1 LNFRIALPALLAV
14 SLLAA
19 QTASAN
25 NNQIQE
31 NKNYAF
37 DDTQWS
43 EQDFTIPPYPA
54 KPNWQEYFL
63 SARRSNRLFIDLGSY
78 SVGKDG
84 VARYILRV
92 QSPSG
97 AENVSFEGIRCQ
109 GHQLRKYAF
118 GDTVNHRW
126 IESLKSTW
134 RTIDYDDR
142 EHRELHDALCQDGA
156 PAQTSEEAA
165 KRLSATR

>member
-1 LNFRIALPALLAV
+1 MNFRIALPALLAV
-14 SLLAA
+14 GLLAA
-19 QTASAN
+19 QSSWAS
-25 NNQIQE
+25 NNQIRE
-31 NKNYAF
+31 NSNYAF
-37 DDTQWS
+37 DDTPWS
-43 EQDFTIPPYPA
+43 EQDYTIPSYPA

-63 SARRSNRLFIDLGSY
+63 STRRSNRLFIDLGTY

-84 VARYILRV
+84 VARYVLRV

-109 GHQLRKYAF
+109 GRQLRKYAF

-134 RTIDYDDR
+134 RTIDFDDR
-142 EHRELHDALCQDGA
+142 EHRELRDALCQDGT
-156 PAQTSEEAA
+156 PVQTSDEAA